1 MRNASLTKA
10 RLNPV
15 QAKTRKNAAVA
26 VAVATKATAVV
37 EVGAAVVVG
46 ADMAAAVD
54 AVALAATGDLEVVNG
69 P

>member
-1 MRNASLTKA
+1 
-10 RLNPV
+10 
-15 QAKTRKNAAVA
+15 
-26 VAVATKATAVV
+26 VAVATRATAVV

-46 ADMAAAVD
+46 ADMAAEAAAVD